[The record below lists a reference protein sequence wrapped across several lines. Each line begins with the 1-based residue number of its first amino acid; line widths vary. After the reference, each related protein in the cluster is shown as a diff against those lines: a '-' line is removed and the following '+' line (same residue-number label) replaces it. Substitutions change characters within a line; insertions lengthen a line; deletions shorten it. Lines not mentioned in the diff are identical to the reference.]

1 MRNEMNS
8 KVKIVGSAIL
18 YCVVVPILVLSAMGW
33 MLDRYNPVTPNS
45 LPKPVKAEL
54 SVQVDS
60 GERWYN
66 PFSWQN
72 EEMVSISTAVAQDVA
87 SQISVQQASAAQ
99 ANAVAYTNKF
109 GVAMLTMCGVGI
121 AGLMAFGVM
130 KQTSVKDAINQVR
143 ALESSGSSSG
153 FRNSRN
159 SRNNNSG
166 SRGDEIGDE
175 ANEPYPAR
183 TANA

>member
-33 MLDRYNPVTPNS
+33 MLNSYNPVTPNS

-54 SVQVDS
+54 SVQIDS

-99 ANAVAYTNKF
+99 ANAIDYTHRF
-109 GVAMLTMCGVGI
+109 GWAMITMCGVGI
-121 AGLMAFGVM
+121 AALMASGVM
-130 KQTSVKDAINQVR
+130 KHHTTVKDAFNQVR

-153 FRNSRN
+153 SRNLRN

-166 SRGDEIGDE
+166 STRGEEIGE
-175 ANEPYPAR
+175 TANESYPA
-183 TANA
+183 NA